1 MIDAARRPRHSIRIG
16 APDGRATP
24 PRRMPYGRHIAA
36 ATLAALA
43 ALATGV
49 GYGESHRNLIE
60 HASGVASPAAA
71 DLQPLDLPDSL
82 PVAEFKTFAL
92 NALLIPLLDDG
103 ASPSWL
109 DPFITTAV
117 SLAIDCEAARV
128 SIDGRPLVPS
138 APVPARAFTLRWS
151 MDRCVILNGRT
162 SLTGDVELL
171 VFHDGDR
178 YTARVRPIDLHVL
191 SDAGNEVMNR
201 PFSTSTPLAPWTP
214 S

>member
-1 MIDAARRPRHSIRIG
+1 MIDAARRPRSSISSG
-16 APDGRATP
+16 APGGRTTP
-24 PRRMPYGRHIAA
+24 SRRLDHGRHIAA

-49 GYGESHRNLIE
+49 GYGESPRNRIE
-60 HASGVASPAAA
+60 PASAVATPAVAA
-71 DLQPLDLPDSL
+71 SHPVDPPESL
-82 PVAEFKTFAL
+82 SVAEFKTFAL

-109 DPFITTAV
+109 DPFVTTAV
-117 SLAIDCEAARV
+117 SLAIGCEAARV

-162 SLTGDVELL
+162 SLTGDVEMM
-171 VFHDGDR
+171 VFHDGDH
-178 YTARVRPIDLHVL
+178 YTASVQPIDLHVL
-191 SDAGNEVMNR
+191 SDAGDEVMSR
-201 PFSTSTPLAPWTP
+201 PFSTSTPLAAWSP

>member
-1 MIDAARRPRHSIRIG
+1 MIDAARRPRSSIRIG
-16 APDGRATP
+16 ARDGRTAP
-24 PRRMPYGRHIAA
+24 QRRLAHGRHIAA
-36 ATLAALA
+36 ATLATLA

-49 GYGESHRNLIE
+49 GYGESHRSRIE
-60 HASGVASPAAA
+60 HIGEVASPTAAA
-71 DLQPLDLPDSL
+71 LHPVDPPDSL
-82 PVAEFKTFAL
+82 SVAEFKTFAL

-109 DPFITTAV
+109 DPFFTTAM

-178 YTARVRPIDLHVL
+178 YTARLRPIDLHVL
-191 SDAGNEVMNR
+191 SDAGDEVMNR

>member
-1 MIDAARRPRHSIRIG
+1 MIDAARRPRPSIPIG
-16 APDGRATP
+16 APGRRETP
-24 PRRMPYGRHIAA
+24 PRRMAYGRHIAA

-49 GYGESHRNLIE
+49 GYGESDRSRVE
-60 HASGVASPAAA
+60 HAGGVASPAAA
-71 DLQPLDLPDSL
+71 LLHPVDPPDSL
-82 PVAEFKTFAL
+82 SVAEFKTFAL

-117 SLAIDCEAARV
+117 SLAIGCEAAKV

-191 SDAGNEVMNR
+191 SDAGIEVMNR